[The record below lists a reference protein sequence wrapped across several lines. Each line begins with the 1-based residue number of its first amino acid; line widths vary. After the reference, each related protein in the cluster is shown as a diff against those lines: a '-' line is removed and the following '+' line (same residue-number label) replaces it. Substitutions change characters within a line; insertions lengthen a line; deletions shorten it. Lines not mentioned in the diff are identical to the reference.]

1 MKTPKVSSAEAV
13 KTTYPQLAAETKQ
26 LKATITELGKSISGV
41 ESSLRRIGLEVSA
54 WHKIAGGENEH
65 NGIRWSRDI
74 GYTQWGRHWH
84 IMLRQWS
91 LDPNGDEDSELH
103 EFAEA
108 PPWMIIEAAGKI
120 PDLLEELINRT
131 QETRKQLVKRKAE
144 VDELAAV
151 LANLAVEAMQAK
163 G

>member
-41 ESSLRRIGLEVSA
+41 EESLQRIGLEVSA
-54 WHKIAGGENEH
+54 WHKIAGGVDDFS
-65 NGIRWSRDI
+65 GIFWSRDI
-74 GYTQWGRHWH
+74 GYSQSGGRWR
-84 IMLRQWS
+84 ITLRDWS
-91 LDPNGDEDSELH
+91 QDPNGEDSGRH
-103 EFAEA
+103 YVFAEA

-120 PDLLEELINRT
+120 PALLEELINRT

-151 LANLAVEAMQAK
+151 LADLAKAMRAES
-163 G
+163 